1 MDNLGWDDQVVHP
14 NYFRPR
20 ATGTDMLVMYITG
33 PFVFIIKIIYKCQD
47 VKIKLHDTNF

>member
-1 MDNLGWDDQVVHP
+1 MDNLGWDDHP

-20 ATGTDMLVMYITG
+20 VMYITG
-33 PFVFIIKIIYKCQD
+33 PFVFIIKIINKCQD